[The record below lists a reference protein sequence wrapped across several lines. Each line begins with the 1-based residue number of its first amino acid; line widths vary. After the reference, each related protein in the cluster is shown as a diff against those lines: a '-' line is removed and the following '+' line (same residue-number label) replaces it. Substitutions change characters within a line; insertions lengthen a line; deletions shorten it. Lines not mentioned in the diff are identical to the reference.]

1 MNVLL
6 TDSIAELRSDF
17 MKIVYFALLL
27 TLALTG
33 CNVNQGS
40 PNTDD
45 SLNNGTPIKVKN
57 SVDEN
62 NIDRKTGQE
71 ISKHLVSLAN
81 RIPEVNDATAVV
93 LGDFTVVGIDVN
105 SNLDRNK
112 VESIKYTVSES
123 LRHDPYGANAVVI
136 ADADINARLRE
147 MGREIQEGRP
157 IVGILDELAAI
168 VGRVI
173 PEIPNDALDN
183 QQKQPTET
191 NDDQLN
197 NKNEKK
203 IEEEQQDQ
211 SNNQKH
217 R

>member
-1 MNVLL
+1 M
-6 TDSIAELRSDF
+6 DSIAELRSDF
-17 MKIVYFALLL
+17 MKIIYFALLLL

-33 CNVNQGS
+33 CNVNQGA

-71 ISKHLVSLAN
+71 ISKHLVNLAN

-93 LGDFTVVGIDVN
+93 LGDFAVVGIDVN

-136 ADADINARLRE
+136 ADADTNARLRE